1 MKNLSLSIVIIVP
14 LILSGCA
21 LAARSR
27 AKGDMELSK
36 AEYQKC
42 LEQNSDYLS
51 KCEALKRAYEAD
63 MKAYRRSLL
72 D

>member
-1 MKNLSLSIVIIVP
+1 MKNLLLSIVIIVP
-14 LILSGCA
+14 FILSGCA

-27 AKGDMELSK
+27 AKGDVEMSK

-42 LEQNSDYLS
+42 LEQYSDYLS
-51 KCEALKRAYEAD
+51 KCEALRKAYEAD
-63 MKAYRRSLL
+63 MKAYRRTLL